1 VRGEVQAAW
10 MELDLRMIAPL
21 VQNLT
26 LGMELGGAVHSE
38 ELCSRSLMS

>member
-26 LGMELGGAVHSE
+26 LGMELGGQFIV
-38 ELCSRSLMS
+38 RSFVRDL